1 MNLESQSRTEVAKFL
16 IELLISLDASE
27 TAIGAIV
34 TYLGSSKENF
44 ITMLNSIADR
54 YEEKGTVTEEELLKM
69 CIMISCKKD

>member
-1 MNLESQSRTEVAKFL
+1 MNLESQSRTDLAKLL

-27 TAIGAIV
+27 TAIGTIV

-54 YEEKGTVTEEELLKM
+54 YEKKGTVTEEELLKM
-69 CIMISCKKD
+69 CVMISCKKD

>member
-16 IELLISLDASE
+16 IELLISLEASE
-27 TAIGAIV
+27 TAIGTIV

-54 YEEKGTVTEEELLKM
+54 YEKKGTVTEEELLKM
-69 CIMISCKKD
+69 CVMISCKKD

>member
-1 MNLESQSRTEVAKFL
+1 MNLESQSRTDLAKLL

-27 TAIGAIV
+27 TTIGTIV

-54 YEEKGTVTEEELLKM
+54 YEKKGTVTEEELLKM
-69 CIMISCKKD
+69 CVMISCKKD

>member
-1 MNLESQSRTEVAKFL
+1 MNLESQSRTDLAKLL

-54 YEEKGTVTEEELLKM
+54 YEKKGTVTEEELLKM
-69 CIMISCKKD
+69 CVMISCKKD

>member
-1 MNLESQSRTEVAKFL
+1 MHLESQSRTDLAKLL

-27 TAIGAIV
+27 TAIGTIV

-54 YEEKGTVTEEELLKM
+54 YEKKGTVTEEELLKM
-69 CIMISCKKD
+69 CVMISCKKD

>member
-1 MNLESQSRTEVAKFL
+1 MNLESQSRTDLAKLL

>member
-1 MNLESQSRTEVAKFL
+1 MNLESQSRTDLAKLL

-34 TYLGSSKENF
+34 TYLGGSKEAL

-54 YEEKGTVTEEELLKM
+54 YEKKGTVTEEELLKM

>member
-1 MNLESQSRTEVAKFL
+1 MNLESQSRTEVAKLL

-27 TAIGAIV
+27 TAIGTIV

-54 YEEKGTVTEEELLKM
+54 YEKKGTVTEEELLKM
-69 CIMISCKKD
+69 CVMISCKKD

>member
-1 MNLESQSRTEVAKFL
+1 MNLESQSRTDLAKFL

-27 TAIGAIV
+27 TAIGTIV

-54 YEEKGTVTEEELLKM
+54 YEKKGTVTEEELLKM
-69 CIMISCKKD
+69 CVMISCKKD

>member
-1 MNLESQSRTEVAKFL
+1 NLESQSRTDLAKLL

-27 TAIGAIV
+27 TAIGTIV

-54 YEEKGTVTEEELLKM
+54 YEKKGTVTEEELLKM
-69 CIMISCKKD
+69 CVMISCKKD